1 MTDYEIRL
9 MSTKVEANTDASG
22 IPHIVGVSP
31 VYNSLSED
39 LGGFR
44 EIIEPGALDE
54 VLNLADVRGRY
65 NHDVVLARTKNG
77 TLKLENRADGLYYD
91 IEINPLDV
99 EAMSI
104 YEKVKRGDVDGSSFM
119 FAVAPGGDTFER
131 STDGI
136 VRKVSKIGALLDVG
150 PVIYPAYPQ
159 TTAQVRTLVQ
169 EMTAAGAADVTQP
182 AAEAQARR
190 TLQLKRLEVAE
201 KL

>member
-1 MTDYEIRL
+1 MSDYEIRL
-9 MSTKVEANTDASG
+9 MSLMPEASMDPG
-22 IPHIVGVSP
+22 GVPHIMGVSP
-31 VYNSLSED
+31 VYGSLSED

-44 EIIEPGALDE
+44 EIIDPGALDE

-77 TLKLENRADGLYYD
+77 TLKLENRADGLHYD

-131 STDGI
+131 SADGI
-136 VRKVSKIGALLDVG
+136 VRRVSKIGALLDVG

-159 TTAQVRTLVQ
+159 TTAQVRSLVQ
-169 EMTAAGAADVTQP
+169 EMTDAGASDNPTN
-182 AAEAQARR
+182 AARAQAR
-190 TLQLKRLEVAE
+190 LKLHHQRLDVAE